1 MSTFCKV
8 FLCVLSINSLTSSYC
23 WIYSNTYNTQGGK
36 DWAPQTVHD
45 PVHRTATYE
54 RGRAL
59 TNNPMITLSAP
70 QRQSLVTNQPQI
82 QFLGYSVKLIILQ
95 TVALKKHPSRCVHQQ
110 QQRHAGLN
118 LTCVSVMLRFKQT
131 VFYLCS
137 TPVVWVINCVW
148 HAGDRTD
155 KNQNKEFWRHLMVTP
170 QLIGN
175 LPWVSPFMCDWRL
188 H

>member
-59 TNNPMITLSAP
+59 TNNTMITLSAP
-70 QRQSLVTNQPQI
+70 QRQSLVTNQLQI

-95 TVALKKHPSRCVHQQ
+95 TVALKKTPEQMCSSTAAATRWFKFNMCISDAPIQTDCV
-110 QQRHAGLN
+110 L
-118 LTCVSVMLRFKQT
+118 
-131 VFYLCS
+131 
-137 TPVVWVINCVW
+137 PV
-148 HAGDRTD
+148 
-155 KNQNKEFWRHLMVTP
+155 
-170 QLIGN
+170 
-175 LPWVSPFMCDWRL
+175 
-188 H
+188 